1 MTRSGQ
7 PIPVVRTLRRGK
19 RYRRCTQLWVRVPNP
34 LSILESERKVRAG
47 LSHFN
52 GVKTGGKRKLAAKQ
66 VELKRESAESSVLE
80 TRNSNV

>member
-1 MTRSGQ
+1 MGSALDLGSR
-7 PIPVVRTLRRGK
+7 VREFEPRI
-19 RYRRCTQLWVRVPNP
+19 
-34 LSILESERKVRAG
+34 SDHLESERKVRAG

-66 VELKRESAESSVLE
+66 VGLKRESVEPSVLE